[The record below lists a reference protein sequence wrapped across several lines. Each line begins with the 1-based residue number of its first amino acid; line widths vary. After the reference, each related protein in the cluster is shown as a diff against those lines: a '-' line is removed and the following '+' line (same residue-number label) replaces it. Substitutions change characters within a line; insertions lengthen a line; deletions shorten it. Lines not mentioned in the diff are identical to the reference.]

1 MDIAETDWTAI
12 LALVISLF
20 TIIGYGLGATE
31 KPSGNRPKLRI
42 LCLAIWS
49 LLLVLAVWMS
59 LFSPRDARLVLEL
72 AIMLALLAI
81 GWIAGTHERRI
92 DRWASELSPE
102 TNRIWSTA
110 AKLWRRRGAIML
122 FMLVSGASGLGADPA
137 TRSVSLVG
145 ICAVSIPIASLLI
158 CARFSYEGGMWKRGE
173 ACGVPVC
180 WRLAGYLPTVAL
192 GAPLTIAYI
201 INPEFPASFRWVHWI
216 KPDQVLLSVLL
227 LTVGISFALFAA
239 AWRRSSTDKSG
250 LADEATEKAKW
261 HQEFA
266 VLVILTSLAT
276 IPGALSLPWTPA
288 LLCTL
293 LIPLLVT
300 DLRIPQQATVGIQ
313 DERKSR
319 VKVVPHRVEQSFG
332 GRPSPE
338 SPSPGVAGAL
348 GGSSDA

>member
-1 MDIAETDWTAI
+1 
-12 LALVISLF
+12 
-20 TIIGYGLGATE
+20 
-31 KPSGNRPKLRI
+31 
-42 LCLAIWS
+42 
-49 LLLVLAVWMS
+49 
-59 LFSPRDARLVLEL
+59 
-72 AIMLALLAI
+72 
-81 GWIAGTHERRI
+81 
-92 DRWASELSPE
+92 
-102 TNRIWSTA
+102 
-110 AKLWRRRGAIML
+110 ML

-137 TRSVSLVG
+137 TRSENIVG
-145 ICAVSIPIASLLI
+145 LCAVSISIAGLLI
-158 CARFSYEGGMWKRGE
+158 CARFLSENGMWKRGE

-201 INPEFPASFRWVHWI
+201 INPEFPASFRWGHWI

-239 AWRRSSTDKSG
+239 AWRRSRTDKSG

-313 DERKSR
+313 DDRKSR
-319 VKVVPHRVEQSFG
+319 VKVVPYKVE
-332 GRPSPE
+332 
-338 SPSPGVAGAL
+338 
-348 GGSSDA
+348 